1 MEPTKRKRA
10 QLSSTGSMTGD
21 VKVKKLRENLRST
34 SQRRMPARFN
44 DFVVHATISNF
55 GDGYRGLLKS
65 MVKIPK
71 NHAEALKSE
80 YARKWHDAELQ
91 EIEALKTKGV
101 LEEISLEDMPTS
113 TNMLTTMWVYAVKT
127 NEQGEVVRF

>member
-34 SQRRMPARFN
+34 SQRRMPSRFN

-55 GDGYRGLLKS
+55 DDGYKGLLKS

-71 NHAEALKSE
+71 NHAETLKSG
-80 YARKWHDAELQ
+80 YARKRHDVELQ
-91 EIEALKTKGV
+91 EIEALKTK
-101 LEEISLEDMPTS
+101 
-113 TNMLTTMWVYAVKT
+113 
-127 NEQGEVVRF
+127 